1 MTGLTNGHSILQW
14 VCATVRKSVADM
26 ALADRLADLEHSS
39 DAIRDAAKSLDS
51 PQGYRQD
58 FGRGCVFGV
67 CLLEKPA

>member
-1 MTGLTNGHSILQW
+1 MTGLTNGHHSILQW

-51 PQGYRQD
+51 PQD